1 MSELGPSSTVPHELG
16 GEHQAETPVL
26 LLLEGAGGLDLECGG
41 EGQEIFPFWSGDHRS
56 SYITVFL

>member
-1 MSELGPSSTVPHELG
+1 MSELGPSSTVLHELG

-26 LLLEGAGGLDLECGG
+26 LLLGGTGVLDLECEG
-41 EGQEIFPFWSGDHRS
+41 EEQEMFPFCSGEHRS